1 MHPTAVLPL
10 TFASKAPSANAPTA
24 VLDPASTLAS
34 STRTW
39 GAAGVPNAGAW
50 GGALVNRAGS
60 PISPGYSAFMMTQ
73 FVPGQIQEYSFT
85 QFESEIKPPLFG
97 KTVRGVKRIGD
108 FFTLKPM
115 YIDDAARYK
124 SDPESPSTLVLDQW
138 TNENDTTGHLPF
150 YFKDLRDDT
159 VVVFRAYLE
168 AITENV
174 QPTWGEETYIGRSEP
189 VYVYERTTRDLAFS
203 LKLFAHTEKEL
214 GMIYKKVNRI
224 TSMCYPMYK
233 PDVFFSQG
241 NVGNE
246 ETTPTTTQGKIR
258 MKPPLIKLRI
268 GELFGSK
275 GSELS
280 GFIRSLNYSVPDN
293 SPWETK
299 ANKRVPK
306 HLLANFT
313 FQVVHGDVPG
323 LMEIIDSEGKGTGEA
338 VEFPFYGFTGPKDTA
353 MIAGEDDDW

>member
-1 MHPTAVLPL
+1 
-10 TFASKAPSANAPTA
+10 
-24 VLDPASTLAS
+24 
-34 STRTW
+34 
-39 GAAGVPNAGAW
+39 
-50 GGALVNRAGS
+50 
-60 PISPGYSAFMMTQ
+60 
-73 FVPGQIQEYSFT
+73 
-85 QFESEIKPPLFG
+85 
-97 KTVRGVKRIGD
+97 
-108 FFTLKPM
+108 
-115 YIDDAARYK
+115 
-124 SDPESPSTLVLDQW
+124 
-138 TNENDTTGHLPF
+138 
-150 YFKDLRDDT
+150 
-159 VVVFRAYLE
+159 
-168 AITENV
+168 
-174 QPTWGEETYIGRSEP
+174 
-189 VYVYERTTRDLAFS
+189 
-203 LKLFAHTEKEL
+203 
-214 GMIYKKVNRI
+214 
-224 TSMCYPMYK
+224 YPMYK